1 MIGMNAQALAQ
12 IKAGHLEMA
21 VCCTFYL
28 IWWIIFFWPKIY
40 NRVATGAPRVFGIIS
55 IIGAVVFGLLGA
67 VGIASGAGK
76 LNTPVAGIVTLVS
89 GIALYIL
96 LLFITY
102 RLFQRNPTTE
112 LVLFV
117 AWIAL
122 ELFCAYGLQAAGLA
136 GQAVLLIILALAGFV
151 ISLMCYV
158 LYYHLDPKP
167 SFIDGCLPLTAI
179 GVISLVM
186 GLVL

>member
-1 MIGMNAQALAQ
+1 MNAQALAQ

-21 VCCTFYL
+21 VCCAFYL

-40 NRVATGAPRVFGIIS
+40 HRVATGAPRVFGIIS

-76 LNTPVAGIVTLVS
+76 LNTPVAGVATLVS

-96 LLFITY
+96 LLFITH
-102 RLFQRNPTTE
+102 RFFQRNPTTE

-117 AWIAL
+117 AWIVL

-167 SFIDGCLPLTAI
+167 SFIDGCLPLAAI